1 MMNWKKRKV
10 YRRGNNSY
18 EVIGV
23 CESFDQLKKY
33 IKKEL
38 DEGTLPQNIIVTDGD
53 RLTFRLFHEDL
64 LEPGV

>member
-1 MMNWKKRKV
+1 MEVSMMNWKKRKV

-33 IKKEL
+33 IKKGAMQIFFEKIL
-38 DEGTLPQNIIVTDGD
+38 I
-53 RLTFRLFHEDL
+53 
-64 LEPGV
+64 